1 MSDAVSWVVGRGGLL
16 GRSVETELSRCGHTW
31 YPRQAFDW
39 TNVASAKSQIE
50 AASAD
55 FSQAVGDAAW
65 QVAWCA
71 GAGVI
76 GTSSDSLGD
85 ESVLL
90 EHLLSQISRRFRD
103 KRASKGT
110 FFFASSAGG
119 IYAGA
124 KHPPFSEDSPAR
136 PTSEYGVMKLL
147 QEELVRSFGA
157 ASRTSVLIGRVTTLY
172 GPGQNIRKRQGL
184 ISQICLRALLRQ
196 PLILYVPLDIQ
207 RDYLY
212 SVDAAR
218 VIASCLRRMPTAP
231 RRDGV
236 DQLVIKN
243 MTSQRPVTIST
254 ILANVKKIL
263 KRPISIISGDPP
275 GRVHHPV
282 DLRVTSNVW
291 RDIDQLPVTTLSEG
305 IRSVVIDLSALI
317 AKGDTRDLLT
327 TLS

>member
-1 MSDAVSWVVGRGGLL
+1 V
-16 GRSVETELSRCGHTW
+16 
-31 YPRQAFDW
+31 
-39 TNVASAKSQIE
+39 SAKSQIE

-55 FSQAVGDAAW
+55 FSQTVGDAAW
-65 QVAWCA
+65 HIAWCA
-71 GAGVI
+71 GSGVI
-76 GTSSDSLGD
+76 GESRDSLND

-90 EHLLSQISRRFRD
+90 ECLLTQISHRFRG
-103 KRASKGT
+103 KRALKGT
-110 FFFASSAGG
+110 FFLASSAGG

-124 KHPPFSEDSPAR
+124 EHPPFSEDSPAR

-147 QEELVRSFGA
+147 QEELVRSFAA
-157 ASRTSVLIGRVTTLY
+157 ASRTSVLIGRITTLY

-184 ISQICLRALLRQ
+184 ISQVCLRALWRQ

-218 VIASCLRRMPTAP
+218 IIASCLHRMQTASRRN
-231 RRDGV
+231 GIG
-236 DQLVIKN
+236 QLVIKN
-243 MTSQRPVTIST
+243 IASQRPVTVST
-254 ILANVKKIL
+254 ILAGVKKIL

-291 RDIDQLPVTTLSEG
+291 RDIDQLPMTTLSEG

-327 TLS
+327 TLN

>member
-31 YPRQAFDW
+31 YPRQAFDR
-39 TNVASAKSQIE
+39 TNVASGESQIE
-50 AASAD
+50 ERPLISHKLLATLRGKSPGVRAR
-55 FSQAVGDAAW
+55 
-65 QVAWCA
+65 
-71 GAGVI
+71 VI

-103 KRASKGT
+103 KAHRKGHSFSLHQQAAST
-110 FFFASSAGG
+110 PVPSTRPFGG
-119 IYAGA
+119 
-124 KHPPFSEDSPAR
+124 FPAR